1 MIRAMLVVALIFGA
15 VTAATPASAQGVFPG
30 SYPEGP
36 VWIGDDLYWAEMRSD
51 RVMRLAAGA
60 SVPEPF
66 FIEAGC
72 GPTAIASYRNHELIV
87 LCHLTGSIAHIAAD
101 GTQIARIRAATDGT
115 LLRNPNDASADA
127 NGGVWF
133 TDPGRFS
140 KHAPAEGR
148 LYYLS
153 ADGNLTVQADG
164 LAYGNG
170 VFVDIDEDRLL
181 MSEHLARRV
190 LAYPLMAPGQ
200 IGASQTLFSID
211 DFDIQ
216 QPSLYP
222 EAGPDGLEIG
232 PEGTL
237 WFAEYGA
244 TRLMGWRPEEG
255 LVAALQVDM
264 KYVTNIAF
272 GPNGLAAMTGAYE
285 NAAPPYRGVT
295 RVFPAQAL
303 LDTVQ

>member
-1 MIRAMLVVALIFGA
+1 MIRAVLLAAALA
-15 VTAATPASAQGVFPG
+15 TAAPAAAQGVFPG

-36 VWIGDDLYWAEMRSD
+36 VWISQDLYWAEMRSD
-51 RVMRLAAGA
+51 RVMRLAPG
-60 SVPEPF
+60 SDQQPQPF
-66 FIEAGC
+66 YTSPGC
-72 GPTAIASYRNHELIV
+72 GPTAIAPYRDGELIV
-87 LCHLTGSIAHIAAD
+87 LCHLTGSLAHLAAD
-101 GTQIARIRAATDGT
+101 GTQIATITQATDGVR
-115 LLRNPNDASADA
+115 LRNPNDASADSH
-127 NGGVWF
+127 GGVWF

-140 KHAPAEGR
+140 KEAPAEGR
-148 LYYLS
+148 LYYLA
-153 ADGNLTVQADG
+153 ADGTLTVHADG

-170 VFVDIDEDRLL
+170 VFVDSAGQRLL

-190 LAYPLMAPGQ
+190 LAYPLAAPGQ
-200 IGASQTLFSID
+200 IGAPEILFNID

-216 QPSLYP
+216 QPRLYP

-244 TRLMGWRPEEG
+244 TRIMGWRSDRG

-285 NAAPPYRGVT
+285 NAAPPFRGVT

-303 LDTVQ
+303 LDAVR